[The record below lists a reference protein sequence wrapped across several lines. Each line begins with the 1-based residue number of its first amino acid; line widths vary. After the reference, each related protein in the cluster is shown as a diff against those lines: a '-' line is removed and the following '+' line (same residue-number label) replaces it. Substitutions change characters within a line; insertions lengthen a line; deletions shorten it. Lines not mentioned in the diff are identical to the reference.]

1 MNRLYATL
9 LVLAE
14 VLWSYSVIVA
24 LTEWAWIG
32 WERPPL
38 SLPVAMLLATAA
50 LVPVL
55 LSEGGSLAFERLRVF
70 VLPIQVLLLASV
82 VRLEASP
89 GYALL
94 DLEWFSAIWDSP
106 QLFLGAA
113 AYGAFLLWRGVTA
126 TAPLPVPERL
136 HTRFLIGLS
145 VLFFALLFA
154 FFTDND
160 FDTRRPLLSLG
171 VFGVMYFGVGMAAI
185 AVANLRDIRREMV
198 RRSDTGLP
206 SLREWMAVP
215 LAAIGGMLLTALV
228 FSAFFS
234 FDLARLL
241 LIPLEYLA
249 RGIAIAIL
257 YGIIFPISFLAGGLT
272 WLLQQLTGNI
282 MEEEQTGEGAQLTD
296 EPLLVEQGETVL
308 FSDTALLVL
317 QWGAGILVA
326 LVVILIL
333 AKALGRLRRNRED
346 TDEEEVSESLGA
358 LSNFL
363 QDLRMFLSWLLGL
376 FRRRRKAP
384 PVEAPMPVSVIAD
397 TGGVNP
403 RVHHPRDLPG
413 PPVGGPHRRPPP
425 PRRGDPVRVR
435 HAHAPAG
442 LHGGT
447 RPRRHHPG
455 LRRGPLRRRRPLP
468 RPPPLAKPPMAPP
481 PRRPNAGGGGV
492 GTRAKRAGNHEEG
505 NKWLRLRAA
514 LTPEGE

>member
-38 SLPVAMLLATAA
+38 SLPVAMLLAAAA

-70 VLPIQVLLLASV
+70 VLPVQVLLLASV

-160 FDTRRPLLSLG
+160 FDTRSPLLSLG
-171 VFGVMYFGVGMAAI
+171 VFGVLYFGVGMAAI

-272 WLLQQLTGNI
+272 WLLQQLTGDI
-282 MEEEQTGEGAQLTD
+282 MEEEQTGQGAQLTD

-397 TGGVNP
+397 TGGAT
-403 RVHHPRDLPG
+403 REFTIREIYQGLLWEG
-413 PPVGGPHRRPPP
+413 RTVG
-425 PRRGDPVRVR
+425 
-435 HAHAPAG
+435 
-442 LHGGT
+442 
-447 RPRRHHPG
+447 RPRRDAETPFEYGTRMHP
-455 LRRGPLRRRRPLP
+455 LDSTEEHALEDITQAYVEARY
-468 RPPPLAKPPMAPP
+468 
-481 PRRPNAGGGGV
+481 GGGDPSPD
-492 GTRAKRAGNHEEG
+492 RLRWLNRQ
-505 NKWLRLRAA
+505 WLRLRTA
-514 LTPEGE
+514 LTHREE

>member
-38 SLPVAMLLATAA
+38 SLPVAMLLAAAA

-70 VLPIQVLLLASV
+70 VLPVQVLLLASV

-160 FDTRRPLLSLG
+160 FDTRSPLLSLG
-171 VFGVMYFGVGMAAI
+171 VFGVLYFGVGMAAI

-249 RGIAIAIL
+249 KGIAIAIL

-282 MEEEQTGEGAQLTD
+282 MEEEQTGQGAQLTD

-363 QDLRMFLSWLLGL
+363 QDLRMFPSWLLGL
-376 FRRRRKAP
+376 FRRRRKACARRGAHAR
-384 PVEAPMPVSVIAD
+384 VRHSRHRRRL
-397 TGGVNP
+397 P

-413 PPVGGPHRRPPP
+413 PPVGRPHRRPPP

-442 LHGGT
+442 LDGGT

-455 LRRGPLRRRRPLP
+455 LRRGPLRRRRPL
-468 RPPPLAKPPMAPP
+468 AQTASAGSTANGSASAPP
-481 PRRPNAGGGGV
+481 
-492 GTRAKRAGNHEEG
+492 
-505 NKWLRLRAA
+505 
-514 LTPEGE
+514 